1 MSEKRL
7 SWMCLE
13 GDFGLFLRS
22 IVALGA
28 YLDEKPL
35 ET

>member
-13 GDFGLFLRS
+13 GDLGWFLRS
-22 IVALGA
+22 ILELGA
-28 YLDEKPL
+28 YPDE
-35 ET
+35 